1 MSFRWLDTR
10 QDDGE
15 IEREIYPAGD
25 QDEKYDPFIPYEIV
39 TYTSDIRGTSR
50 FECVGLH
57 I

>member
-39 TYTSDIRGTSR
+39 TYTSDIRGTS
-50 FECVGLH
+50 
-57 I
+57 